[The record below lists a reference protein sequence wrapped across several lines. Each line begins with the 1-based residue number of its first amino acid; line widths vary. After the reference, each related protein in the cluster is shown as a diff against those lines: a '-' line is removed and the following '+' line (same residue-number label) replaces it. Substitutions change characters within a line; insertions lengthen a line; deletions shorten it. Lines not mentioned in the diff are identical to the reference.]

1 MSSIINA
8 DTSGGL
14 KLESDVSGQLEIQT
28 AAATK
33 VTVTSAG
40 NVGIGTSTPA
50 QKFVVSDGGVNFAT
64 SVSGSVQNIGTFTDN
79 TLAVIANSVEQMR
92 VTSAGLLS
100 FNSGYGSVAPAYGC
114 RAWVNFNGTGTVAI
128 RESGNVSSITDNGTG
143 DYTVNFAT
151 AMVDAN
157 YCSTGSGGLSTVNP
171 SNASFASFP
180 VDTSSCRCEIFTTT
194 NSKQDYAGVFVAIF
208 R

>member
-79 TLAVIANSVEQMR
+79 TLAVIANSIEQMR

-128 RESGNVSSITDNGTG
+128 RASGNVSSITDNATG
-143 DYTVNFAT
+143 NYTVNFTT
-151 AMVDAN
+151 AMPDAN
-157 YCSTGSGGLSTVNP
+157 YCALATSGN
-171 SNASFASFP
+171 
-180 VDTSSCRCEIFTTT
+180 TSSNVSGIVNAVNRGTTSCQIYPT
-194 NSKQDYAGVFVAIF
+194 AGGVDVLSVDVAIF

>member
-128 RESGNVSSITDNGTG
+128 RSSGNVSSITDNGTG
-143 DYTVNFAT
+143 NYTVNFTT

-157 YCSTGSGGLSTVNP
+157 YCANITYGNSGSNLQLRSITRGTTTEQRFFVTA
-171 SNASFASFP
+171 NASATGT
-180 VDTSSCRCEIFTTT
+180 DTSENNVS
-194 NSKQDYAGVFVAIF
+194 IF

>member
-1 MSSIINA
+1 MATIINA

-114 RAWVNFNGTGTVAI
+114 RAWVNFNGSGTVAI
-128 RESGNVSSITDNGTG
+128 RDSGNVSSITDNGTG
-143 DYTVNFAT
+143 DYTVNFTT
-151 AMVDAN
+151 AMPDAN
-157 YCSTGSGGLSTVNP
+157 YSAVIGRSIDASAYPGGGLSSLLVGSIRILPQRDTGGYNR
-171 SNASFASFP
+171 
-180 VDTSSCRCEIFTTT
+180 DTSTVTVS
-194 NSKQDYAGVFVAIF
+194 IF